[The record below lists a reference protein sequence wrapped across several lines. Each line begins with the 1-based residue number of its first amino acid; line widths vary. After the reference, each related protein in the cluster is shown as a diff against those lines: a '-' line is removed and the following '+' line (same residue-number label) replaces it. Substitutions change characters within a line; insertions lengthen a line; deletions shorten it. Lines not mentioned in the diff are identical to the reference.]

1 MEGVFFKLHNNVVF
15 HYAMS
20 KNTWS
25 AIHQRFVIV
34 PKRNKRKPK
43 KKTKGAPKFRHQ
55 GRHWVDQRLSLH
67 VGLARHGPQGEDE
80 VFRLEVWR
88 GRVPK
93 KAVLFVMARFQT
105 PSEINDFLQLCY
117 CQFFKNHS
125 KRPAKVVRGILVKW
139 SIYPPGV
146 IFRFLLWKMF
156 IIFSKTW
163 EKNVRRCP
171 KNLKYSKILE
181 KKRDISSEYVREYT
195 MKHDLARSFQI
206 WPSYS
211 TSEVTKFR

>member
-1 MEGVFFKLHNNVVF
+1 MLHWYWFN
-15 HYAMS
+15 S
-20 KNTWS
+20 IDS
-25 AIHQRFVIV
+25 AAIV

-105 PSEINDFLQLCY
+105 PSEINDFFQLCY

-125 KRPAKVVRGILVKW
+125 KQPAKVVRGILVKW
-139 SIYPPGV
+139 SIFPPGV

-156 IIFSKTW
+156 IVFSKNLRKKCLHIW
-163 EKNVRRCP
+163 KIRDVSYLPSCR

-181 KKRDISSEYVREYT
+181 KKETYLVSMSGNIPWNMIWRDDSKYCSS
-195 MKHDLARSFQI
+195 Q
-206 WPSYS
+206 PSM
-211 TSEVTKFR
+211 V